1 MSKGGF
7 GMKIKMNTKNFISK
21 GVKAL
26 AVKTAKNDMNSTC
39 VCFQYQP
46 KLPKSVKKSKLE
58 N

>member
-46 KLPKSVKKSKLE
+46 KLPKSMKKSK
-58 N
+58 